1 MEMVGHLHKMGYER
15 LRLDPGMAPS
25 GIFWRCHVLPVR
37 EDGCRIRIDDVL
49 DEEGDSSY
57 SSSEKDRF
65 FGWTDAGN
73 DTPQQLAVKFI
84 ERFPKRAKLGFGND
98 EEYAAWYARM
108 LEQTAPMGIIYG
120 YADYPLPA
128 HGGMGV
134 INLPEGTFIPM
145 PPNGRA

>member
-1 MEMVGHLHKMGYER
+1 MEMVGHLHRMGYER
-15 LRLDPGMAPS
+15 LRLDPGIAAS
-25 GIFWRCHVLPVR
+25 GFFWRCHVLPVR
-37 EDGCRIRIDDVL
+37 EDGRRIRIDDVL

-57 SSSEKDRF
+57 SSSQGDKF

-73 DTPQQLAVKFI
+73 DTPQQLAVKLI
-84 ERFPKRAKLGFGND
+84 ERFPKRAQLGLGTD
-98 EEYAAWYARM
+98 EEYAGWYARM

-120 YADYPLPA
+120 YADYTLPA

-134 INLPEGTFIPM
+134 INLPEDMFIPM